1 MQLKAVLTAV
11 NDNIMYWRFIPLFIK
26 VWKLFFPD
34 VLIVIVFIGEELP
47 VELLAY
53 SKHIRLFKPLFPHIS
68 TAYTAQII
76 RLVYPAL
83 LKVDGAVLITDM
95 DMLPMNQSYY
105 TKGLE
110 DQPDN
115 SFILYHQ
122 EDIEVP
128 PYKEYFICYVAA
140 RPEVWAEVFNITDEI
155 SIHNFLLM
163 NYNNQY
169 EDRHNGVGWGTD
181 QQVLYRVANNLPS
194 TIKLKLW
201 NDDELGFNRCKNY
214 LDDDDP
220 VMDAI
225 KSTPLYSD
233 YHVSAIQNPWTV
245 EFISEVCSRII

>member
-11 NDNIMYWRFIPLFIK
+11 NNNMMYWRFIPLFIK

-34 VLIVIVFIGEELP
+34 VLIVIVFISDELP
-47 VELLAY
+47 VELLPY
-53 SKHIRLFKPLFPHIS
+53 SEYIYLFKPVFPHIS
-68 TAYTAQII
+68 TAYIAQII

-95 DMLPMNQSYY
+95 DMLPMNHSYY
-105 TKGLE
+105 MKGLE

-122 EDIEVP
+122 EDIAIA

-155 SIHNFLLM
+155 SIHNFLLTYY
-163 NYNNQY
+163 YNGY
-169 EDRHNGVGWGTD
+169 EDCHNGVGWGTD
-181 QQVLYRVANNLPS
+181 QQVLYSVANSLPP

-201 NDDELGFNRCKNY
+201 QDEELGFNRCMNY
-214 LDDDDP
+214 LDDEDP
-220 VMDAI
+220 VMEALM
-225 KSTPLYSD
+225 KTPLYSD
-233 YHVSAIQNPWTV
+233 YHVAAVQNPWTW
-245 EFISEVCSRII
+245 EDILDMTNCCL